1 MSGLR
6 SFRRTGGEK
15 LRGGRSSPFPT
26 ELDRGLGR
34 SLDGSWP
41 GIIDFGLFGEVSS
54 ILISRGSVF
63 VAYLGVLGPREAVRD
78 CGLAA

>member
-26 ELDRGLGR
+26 ELDRGFGR
-34 SLDGSWP
+34 SLAR
-41 GIIDFGLFGEVSS
+41 IIII
-54 ILISRGSVF
+54 ILIFNLKSYMV
-63 VAYLGVLGPREAVRD
+63 P
-78 CGLAA
+78 GLE